1 MSHLFGPSR
10 LALAVALS
18 TFAGFVPAIAPAFAE
33 TQAPAAASKAFSIPE
48 QSAAKAVQSF
58 ARQADLQILATAA
71 DLEGVRTNPV
81 EGTFAV
87 NTALEK
93 LVAGTGLV
101 VKSND
106 GKAAVLVKASAP
118 SAERVAGT
126 AQATAQA
133 EADAPVEEVT
143 VVGIRKSLRDAIG
156 QKRAS
161 SGVAEFI
168 SAKEIGVLPDVTIA
182 ESLARLPGV
191 NTSRD
196 RGNDSQAAIRG
207 IGPRMVLGTV
217 NGREVATSEP
227 DRNVRWEIYPSEVV
241 AGAAVYKSSEARLLS
256 GGISGT
262 VDIQTIRP
270 LSYSGP
276 EFVTRAGGV
285 YYDGG
290 AEFPGYDGLGWR
302 ASGSW
307 VKKVNDQFA
316 FVIGL
321 TGQNQKNGYESFRGW
336 GFNDDS
342 IRPGNSTGSIVTGG
356 PKVPTPWG
364 AGAEAKYLDSDR
376 YSASFG
382 AQYRPNA
389 NFELTYDL
397 LYSKYKIKE
406 DQNQAWYGGNNWGNW
421 AGGNINSYTNPV
433 IVDGDLIGA
442 TTAWSEI
449 TAVVARY
456 EEDKS
461 LLVTGLNGKWTYDKW
476 TVSADLS
483 YSSAERSNL
492 WRSVQMNAYPA
503 SMTWLLTEDP
513 SITVTQQPE
522 TLSFAPEFGEAT
534 PGRVEDELTAGQ
546 LDFKREFSGDFWTE
560 LMFGARYADRTKQE
574 ASGYGQY
581 PAPLSVTIAGSSL
594 QAYKFNNFNIPSMLN
609 GDFDSLLQTAYGA
622 NAVNPDPESL
632 KFNSE
637 VSEKV
642 WEAYVQA
649 NFEST
654 FIDAPVSG
662 NIGLRVVDVD
672 SQSAGESRS
681 GGGWF
686 QNPDSSWTEYPLVVT
701 TAEGG
706 VSYTKVLPSASAK
719 IEIISGGFLKL
730 GAARVISRA
739 PMNELKANRSLSPV
753 APYTGS
759 AGNPY
764 LKPFEADQL
773 DIAYEYYFRPDS
785 LFAVSGYHKNVKNYV
800 GYDQRSETIMGR
812 PYVLTSPV
820 NSDKGGYISG
830 VEFTFQTPFDTLF
843 NVSWME
849 KFGIYSNL
857 ALVNSNIKEMV
868 PDSDPLPMNGV
879 ADTTAILDLWY
890 SDAKFEARLGAKYH
904 SEYTAI
910 LGWDSTNLVRVLPE
924 TTLDFSAGYNV
935 NDKIA
940 LRFQAGNL
948 LDTPM
953 KIYTDYKRNRV
964 GDMSYYG
971 RRFLFDV
978 TYKF

>member
-1 MSHLFGPSR
+1 MSHFTGASR
-10 LALAVALS
+10 AALIAALSISAVYAAPALAQS
-18 TFAGFVPAIAPAFAE
+18 GKSFAIAAQP
-33 TQAPAAASKAFSIPE
+33 ASKGVQVFAQ
-48 QSAAKAVQSF
+48 QSGLQVLASAS
-58 ARQADLQILATAA
+58 DL
-71 DLEGVRTNPV
+71 DGVRTNAV
-81 EGTFAV
+81 EGTLPV
-87 NTALEK
+87 DQALER
-93 LVAGTGLV
+93 LISGTGLTI
-101 VKSND
+101 KSND
-106 GKAAVLVKASAP
+106 GKAIVLTRATAA

-126 AQATAQA
+126 AQATA
-133 EADAPVEEVT
+133 ESADAPVEEVT

-196 RGNDSQAAIRG
+196 RGNDSQASIRG

-262 VDIQTIRP
+262 VDLQTIRP

-276 EFVTRAGGV
+276 EFVARGGGV

-290 AEFPGYDGLGWR
+290 ADFPGYDGLGWR

-316 FVIGL
+316 FVVGL

-342 IRPGNSTGSIVTGG
+342 LRPGNSTGPIVANG

-364 AGAEAKYLDSDR
+364 AGAEAKFLDSDR

-382 AQYRPNA
+382 AQYRPNE

-397 LYSKYKIKE
+397 LYSKYKIQE

-421 AGGNINSYTNPV
+421 AGGNTGSYTNPV
-433 IVDGDLIGA
+433 IIDGDLVGA
-442 TTAWSEI
+442 TTAYSEI

-461 LLVTGLNGKWTYDKW
+461 LLVTGLNGKWTYDNW

-483 YSSAERSNL
+483 YSTAERSNL
-492 WRSVQMNAYPA
+492 WRSVQMNTYPD

-513 SITVTQQPE
+513 VITVSQQPD
-522 TLSFAPEFGEAT
+522 TATFTPEFGEAT
-534 PGRVEDELTAGQ
+534 PGRVKDELSAGQ
-546 LDFKREFSGDFWTE
+546 LDFKRDFSGDFWTN

-574 ASGYGQY
+574 ATGYGQY
-581 PAPLSVTIAGSSL
+581 PAPVAGVTIAGSSL
-594 QAYKFNNFNIPSMLN
+594 EAYKFKNFNIPVMLN

-622 NAVNPDPESL
+622 NAVNPDPDGL
-632 KFNSE
+632 RFNSE

-649 NFEST
+649 NFETT

-662 NIGLRVVDVD
+662 NIGVRVVDVD

-686 QNPDSSWTEYPLVVT
+686 QDIVTGDWIEFPLEVT
-701 TAEGG
+701 TATGG

-764 LKPFEADQL
+764 LKPFEADQI

-820 NSDKGGYISG
+820 NIDKGGYITG
-830 VEFTFQTPFDTLF
+830 VEFTYQTPFDTF
-843 NVSWME
+843 FDAPWMD

-857 ALVNSNIKEMV
+857 ALVNSNIKELV
-868 PDSDPLPMNGV
+868 PSGNPLPMNGV

-935 NDKIA
+935 NDHIS

-953 KIYTDYKRNRV
+953 KVYTDYKSNRV